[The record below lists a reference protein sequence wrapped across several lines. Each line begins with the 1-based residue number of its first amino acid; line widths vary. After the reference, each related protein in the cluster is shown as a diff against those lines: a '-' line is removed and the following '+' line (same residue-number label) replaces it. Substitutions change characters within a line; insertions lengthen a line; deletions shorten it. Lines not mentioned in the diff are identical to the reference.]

1 MQKTTKTKLGKQARE
16 AILRGVNAIYEPVRL
31 TLGPEGGN
39 ALLYRTFG
47 RGPRITNDGVTIAD
61 VIEPEDEFEQLAAMA
76 FKEAAK
82 RTNERAGDGTTTTVV
97 IGGKLIN
104 DIFAALNASDSI
116 RSKTAGG
123 KSGAMKIRRELLA
136 VAEIIKTEI
145 AKRSIKVKD
154 IKDLIKVA
162 TVSVEDE
169 ELGKTI
175 AEIVFKIGEY
185 GYVDVVEGFKG
196 EIETEVIEGMRFAA
210 KVPAKAFV
218 NNPARYEMVAE
229 NCPVVVTN
237 YKIDNAAQVHAFTQH
252 LQTQKLVLIAEGFSD
267 AVLVSMAQAVKQG
280 FFIFPVSA
288 PSLRTDQW
296 HDLSAYMG
304 ATCIDKNEG
313 RKLEQIREQH
323 LGFIEKLVVKDT
335 EARED
340 AVALG
345 GKGAKTDVVAERVKT
360 LQKQIEETRVDSHK
374 KLLER
379 RIASM
384 ASSVGVIK
392 VGAPSQAEGLYKKL
406 KIEDAVYAC
415 KAAMEEGY
423 VKGGGLC
430 LKEIA
435 EGLPQSVLTDALK
448 APYEQIQANAEEEL
462 KIGKDVIDPAKSVRL
477 AVENAVSVAAHLV
490 TAKIIIPET
499 RERTPAEGYSD
510 IASAIMTYTRY
521 WAKREGLITEGEME
535 GQKEMMQKYEET
547 VVNDR

>member
-1 MQKTTKTKLGKQARE
+1 MQKTTKTKVGKAARE

-47 RGPRITNDGVTIAD
+47 RGPRVTNDGVTIAE
-61 VIEPEDEFEQLAAMA
+61 VIEPEDEFEHLAATA

-82 RTNERAGDGTTTTVV
+82 RTNERAGDGTTTTIV
-97 IGGKLIN
+97 IGGKLMN
-104 DIFAALNASDSI
+104 DIFASLNASDSI

-123 KSGAMKIRRELLA
+123 KSGAMRIRRELLA
-136 VAEIIKTEI
+136 AAELVKQEIEKVAVKIKD
-145 AKRSIKVKD
+145 V
-154 IKDLIKVA
+154 KDLIKIA

-169 ELGKTI
+169 GLGKTI
-175 AEIVFKIGEY
+175 AEMVYKIGSY

-237 YKIDNAAQVHAFTQH
+237 FKLDNAAQVHSFTQH
-252 LQTQKLVLIAEGFSD
+252 LSTQKLVIVAEGFSD
-267 AVLVSMAQAVKQG
+267 AVLVALAQAVKQG
-280 FFIFPVSA
+280 FFVFPVAA
-288 PSLRTDQW
+288 PALRTEQW
-296 HDLSAYMG
+296 HDLAAYMG

-323 LGFIEKLVVKDT
+323 LGFVDKLVVKDT

-345 GKGAKTDVVAERVKT
+345 GKGAKTDVVAERVKV

-384 ASSVGVIK
+384 ASSVGVIR

-415 KAAMEEGY
+415 KAALEEGY
-423 VKGGGLC
+423 VHGGGLC

-435 EGLPQSVLTDALK
+435 ESLPQSVLTDALK
-448 APYEQIQANAEEEL
+448 APYDQIQANAEEEL
-462 KIGKDVIDPAKSVRL
+462 KIGKDIVDPAKSVRL

-499 RERTPAEGYSD
+499 RERQPAEGYTD
-510 IASAIMTYTRY
+510 IARAIMQFNRY
-521 WAKREGLITEGEME
+521 WAKREGMQQEGEDE
-535 GQKEMMQKYEET
+535 GNKEMLKKYEDMAA
-547 VVNDR
+547 NDR